1 MRRHVSLVL
10 SILLWVV
17 ALPAVSALAPATAAS
32 VPATAAHD
40 DPPYTIL
47 LPYAANDPCG
57 PFDDPFNDNV
67 AGWFTGQSGNL
78 WAEISGGEYR
88 LRFSTPGMMW
98 TVPAPVC
105 PRANYAAAVDAR
117 WGNANGGNFIGL
129 LFALDDNREQLAQ
142 PQAYLLAVNTNVRRW
157 MVFEVRGGDLRT
169 VIAPTGHDAVQ
180 PGNAVNRLAAERA
193 GERILL
199 AINGTQVG
207 ELTGVGAAAPVL
219 AGVVAAAYTSQTS
232 TDARFDNFSW
242 HGR

>member
-1 MRRHVSLVL
+1 MRLHVSLRL
-10 SILLWVV
+10 SILLLFIG
-17 ALPAVSALAPATAAS
+17 LPAAIGLAPASAAT
-32 VPATAAHD
+32 VPATAVRD

-47 LPYAANDPCG
+47 LPYAANDLCG
-57 PFDDPFNDNV
+57 PFDDPFNDNA
-67 AGWFTGQSGNL
+67 AGWFIGQSGDL

-88 LRFSTPGMMW
+88 LRFSTPGMVW

-117 WGNANGGNFIGL
+117 WGNATGGNFIGL

-142 PQAYLLAVNTNVRRW
+142 PRGLLLAVNTNVRRW

-207 ELTGVGAAAPVL
+207 ELTGVGTATPVL
-219 AGVVAAAYTSQTS
+219 AGVVVAAYTSQTS

>member
-10 SILLWVV
+10 SILL
-17 ALPAVSALAPATAAS
+17 LAVSLPVASAVVPDTAAS

-57 PFDDPFNDNV
+57 PFDDPFDDNA
-67 AGWFTGQSGNL
+67 AGWFTGQSGDL
-78 WAEISGGEYR
+78 RAEISGGEYR
-88 LRFSTPGMMW
+88 LHFSTPGMVW

-105 PRANYAAAVDAR
+105 PRAKYAAAVDAR
-117 WGNANGGNFIGL
+117 WGGASGNFIGL
-129 LFALDDNREQLAQ
+129 LFNLDDNREQLAQ
-142 PQAYLLAVNTNVRRW
+142 PRGFLLAVNTNVRRW

-169 VIAPTGHDAVQ
+169 VIAPTGHDAIK
-180 PGNAVNRLAAERA
+180 PGNGVNRLAAERA

-207 ELTGVGAAAPVL
+207 ELTGIGTAAPVL
-219 AGVVAAAYTSQTS
+219 AGVVVAAYTNQTS

>member
-10 SILLWVV
+10 SILLLVV
-17 ALPAVSALAPATAAS
+17 ALPVASAV

-47 LPYAANDPCG
+47 LPYAANNPCG
-57 PFDDPFNDNV
+57 PFDDPFDDNA
-67 AGWFTGQSGNL
+67 AGWFIGQSGDL
-78 WAEISGGEYR
+78 RAEITGGEYR
-88 LRFSTPGMMW
+88 LRFSTPGMVW

-105 PRANYAAAVDAR
+105 PWANYAAAVDAR
-117 WGNANGGNFIGL
+117 WGGASGNFIGL
-129 LFALDDNREQLAQ
+129 LFALDDNRDQLAQ
-142 PQAYLLAVNTNVRRW
+142 PRAYLLAVNTNVRRW

-169 VIAPTGHDAVQ
+169 VIAPTGHDAIK

-193 GERILL
+193 GERIFL

-207 ELTGVGAAAPVL
+207 ELTGVGTAAPVL
-219 AGVVAAAYTSQTS
+219 AGVVVAAYTNQTS

>member
-10 SILLWVV
+10 SILLLTVSLPV
-17 ALPAVSALAPATAAS
+17 ASAV

-40 DPPYTIL
+40 DSPYTIL

-57 PFDDPFNDNV
+57 PFDDSFDDNT
-67 AGWFTGQSGNL
+67 AGWFIGQSGDL
-78 WAEISGGEYR
+78 QADITGGEYR
-88 LRFSTPGMMW
+88 LRFSAPGMVW

-105 PRANYAAAVDAR
+105 PRAGYAAAVESR
-117 WGNANGGNFIGL
+117 WGNASGGNFIGL
-129 LFALDDNREQLAQ
+129 LFNLDDNRKQLAQ
-142 PQAYLLAVNTNVRRW
+142 PRAFLLAVNTNVQHW

-169 VIAPTGHDAVQ
+169 VIAPTGHDAIK
-180 PGNAVNRLAAERA
+180 PGQATNRLAAERV

-207 ELTGVGAAAPVL
+207 ELTGVGTAAPVL
-219 AGVVAAAYTSQTS
+219 AGVVVAAYTSQTS